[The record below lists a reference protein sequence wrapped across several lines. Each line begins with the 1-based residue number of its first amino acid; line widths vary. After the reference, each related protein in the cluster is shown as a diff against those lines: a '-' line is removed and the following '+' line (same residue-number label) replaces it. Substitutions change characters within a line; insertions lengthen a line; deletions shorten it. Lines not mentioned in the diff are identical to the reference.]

1 MGKKYQNLVYAFAA
15 VFMAASVF
23 ALTGCGSAEHTDSQA
38 DIEEM
43 SVDLEVQQE
52 MPIAG
57 TDDDTVKIQEAGPE
71 QGDAAELNVN
81 RKTAAEYEAEDRAR
95 RAALEERVKEV
106 DGISEEK
113 AIEIAEKALETDLGE
128 KGKELELSIDE
139 TYGWRSDLCV
149 ADWSEIKAEDKG
161 AIAYS
166 VGFNNAKEGM
176 DVNDLVNYCCVV
188 NAADGSILEAY
199 TVMGWD
205 NTVYYEHE

>member
-1 MGKKYQNLVYAFAA
+1 MKKSKKYVNVVVA
-15 VFMAASVF
+15 VLYCTAIFSI
-23 ALTGCGSAEHTDSQA
+23 TGCGSAEHTDPQT

-52 MPIAG
+52 TPIAG
-57 TDDDTVKIQEAGPE
+57 TDDDAAKTQEAGQE
-71 QGDAAELNVN
+71 QGEAADLNVN

-95 RAALEERVKEV
+95 RAALEEQVKAA

-128 KGKELELSIDE
+128 KGKELELTVDE
-139 TYGWRSDLCV
+139 IYGWRSDLCV

-176 DVNDLVNYCCVV
+176 EVNELLNYNCVV
-188 NAADGSILEAY
+188 NAVDGSILEAY
-199 TVMGWD
+199 TIQGLGD
-205 NTVYYEHE
+205 NTVYYEH

>member
-1 MGKKYQNLVYAFAA
+1 MEKKYQKIVNAFAA
-15 VFMAASVF
+15 VFMFVSVF
-23 ALTGCGSAEHTDSQA
+23 ALTGCGSAEHTDSQK

-52 MPIAG
+52 TPIAG
-57 TDDDTVKIQEAGPE
+57 TDDDAAKTQEAGQE
-71 QGDAAELNVN
+71 QGEAADFNAN

-95 RAALEERVKEV
+95 RAALEEQVK
-106 DGISEEK
+106 
-113 AIEIAEKALETDLGE
+113 A
-128 KGKELELSIDE
+128 
-139 TYGWRSDLCV
+139 

-205 NTVYYEHE
+205 NTVYYEHGR

>member
-1 MGKKYQNLVYAFAA
+1 MRKSKKYVTVVVA
-15 VFMAASVF
+15 VLYCAVIFSI
-23 ALTGCGSAEHTDSQA
+23 TGCGKAENMDSQKN
-38 DIEEM
+38 IEEM

-57 TDDDTVKIQEAGPE
+57 TDDDTAKIQEAGLE
-71 QGDAAELNVN
+71 QGEAVELNAN

-95 RAALEERVKEV
+95 RAALEERVKAA

-113 AIEIAEKALETDLGE
+113 AIEIAEEALETDLGE
-128 KGKELELSIDE
+128 KGKELELTVDE

-166 VGFNNAKEGM
+166 VGFNNAKGGM
-176 DVNDLVNYCCVV
+176 DMNDLVNYCCVV

-205 NTVYYEHE
+205 NTVYYDH